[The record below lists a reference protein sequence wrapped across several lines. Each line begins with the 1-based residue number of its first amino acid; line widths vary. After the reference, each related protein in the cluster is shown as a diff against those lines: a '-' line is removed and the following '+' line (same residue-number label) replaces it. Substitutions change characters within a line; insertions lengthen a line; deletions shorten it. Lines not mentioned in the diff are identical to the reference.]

1 MYFFNQFSEGNVL
14 LYRMHSLLILVF
26 VFFNLV
32 AFVLEEAFHLE
43 LIYGQQSLYYIS
55 YMH

>member
-14 LYRMHSLLILVF
+14 LCRMHSLLILVF

-32 AFVLEEAFHLE
+32 AFCFRVDSPTAPLKVLFEFSNSE
-43 LIYGQQSLYYIS
+43 IVI
-55 YMH
+55 